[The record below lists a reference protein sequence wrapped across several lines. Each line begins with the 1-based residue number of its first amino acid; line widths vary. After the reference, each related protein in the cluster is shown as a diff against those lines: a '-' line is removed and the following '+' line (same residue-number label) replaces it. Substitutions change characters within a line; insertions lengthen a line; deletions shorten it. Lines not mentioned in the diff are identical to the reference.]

1 MPEAHDAIDLLA
13 TLAVQRE
20 DLSIHA
26 AVAVLVVVNLA
37 SPESSEGS
45 SDSFEAETGAPPIK
59 VAHAVSMDAPED
71 TSSLVLAVWSAAVR
85 EVMELPHGKV
95 ALLMPDAPARAS
107 PEPLRSMPMSPL
119 SRRAED
125 DSSVTGRT
133 DAEGRLRCGTPDSP
147 RLLETE
153 NLEGSMRNGRPKRF
167 GPADGATNRP
177 SSVSPPQPVCVSP
190 VSLASSFA
198 LPRAVPERQRGSA
211 SRRPS
216 TKGCGADM
224 RCARQSGG
232 PEAPLSEPWE
242 NNPRR
247 KEATCL
253 AAAGCIVSGG
263 DNLSLSTPNFATH
276 WFQAPGVRMGSP
288 SLGGGGIGRTPPQP
302 LSHLSPPPLPPARA
316 IRKNRAGARR
326 NAAQPGGGGV
336 YESDSDGEAP
346 RRMQIATA
354 LPSVALVDDHALP
367 TVRWATGM
375 QPLFTKANAQMRL

>member
-1 MPEAHDAIDLLA
+1 
-13 TLAVQRE
+13 
-20 DLSIHA
+20 
-26 AVAVLVVVNLA
+26 
-37 SPESSEGS
+37 
-45 SDSFEAETGAPPIK
+45 
-59 VAHAVSMDAPED
+59 
-71 TSSLVLAVWSAAVR
+71 
-85 EVMELPHGKV
+85 
-95 ALLMPDAPARAS
+95 
-107 PEPLRSMPMSPL
+107 MSPL

-125 DSSVTGRT
+125 DSSVTGQT

-147 RLLETE
+147 RLLATE
-153 NLEGSMRNGRPKRF
+153 NLEGSMRNGWPKTF
-167 GPADGATNRP
+167 GRADGATACP
-177 SSVSPPQPVCVSP
+177 SSVSPPQPVCASP
-190 VSLASSFA
+190 VSLASSLA
-198 LPRAVPERQRGSA
+198 RPRAVA
-211 SRRPS
+211 SRRTWPLAVRPS
-216 TKGCGADM
+216 AKGWGADM

-232 PEAPLSEPWE
+232 PEAPLSEPWA

-247 KEATCL
+247 KEAAWS
-253 AAAGCIVSGG
+253 AADGCMVSGG
-263 DNLSLSTPNFATH
+263 DSLSLSTPNFATH

-326 NAAQPGGGGV
+326 NVAQPGGGGV

-346 RRMQIATA
+346 RRMQIAAA